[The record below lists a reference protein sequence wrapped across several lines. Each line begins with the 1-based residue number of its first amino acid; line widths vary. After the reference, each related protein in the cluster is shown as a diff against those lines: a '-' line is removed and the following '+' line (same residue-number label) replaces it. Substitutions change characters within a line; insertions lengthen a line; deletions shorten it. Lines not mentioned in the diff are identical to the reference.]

1 MAGVNGDYYLNTTTG
16 NIFQKVSGTW
26 VLIGNIKGPI
36 GVGLYISHV
45 APSAPFKGMVW
56 IQANT
61 IYLRDDSNASW
72 YQIFP
77 TIGWTGQW
85 KSGGHTL
92 TFVNGLCT
100 AYS

>member
-1 MAGVNGDYYLNTTTG
+1 MTGVNGDYYLNTITG
-16 NIFQKVSGTW
+16 NVFQKVSGTW

-36 GVGLYISHV
+36 GSGLYINHN
-45 APSAPFKGMVW
+45 APILPYKGMIW

-61 IYLRDDSNASW
+61 IYLRDDSNTVW

-77 TIGWTGQW
+77 TIGWTGVW
-85 KSGGHTL
+85 KSGGHNL
-92 TFVNGLCT
+92 TFVNGICI